1 MAASF
6 EEIIDGANLLRPPPD
21 ERHERICGRLHAQ
34 VLAHLS
40 PNSTL
45 ELLPA
50 RSLVEVNFRN
60 ALRPDLAIVHRG
72 TGRLWLAVEIITP
85 HDHRVDTVSK
95 KMIYHEVCIPR
106 LWIVDPRYNNV
117 EIYRHRTFGL
127 RLEEILADYD
137 HLREEHLTGL
147 SIHLANLFGS

>member
-1 MAASF
+1 MTAAF
-6 EEIIDGANLLRPPPD
+6 EETIDGANLLRPPPD
-21 ERHERICGRLHAQ
+21 ERHERICQRLHAQ

-45 ELLPA
+45 ELLPS
-50 RSLVEVNFRN
+50 RSLVEVNTRN
-60 ALRPDLAIVHRG
+60 ALRPDLAIMHRG
-72 TGRLWLAVEIITP
+72 ANRLWLAAEIITP
-85 HDHRVDTVSK
+85 HDHRIDTVSK

-117 EIYRHRTFGL
+117 EVYRHRTFGL

-137 HLREEHLTGL
+137 MLREPHLTGL
-147 SIHLANLFGS
+147 AIQLAGLFTR

>member
-6 EEIIDGANLLRPPPD
+6 EETIDGANLLRPPPD

-34 VLAHLS
+34 ILAHIS

-50 RSLVEVNFRN
+50 RSLVEVNDGN

-72 TGRLWLAVEIITP
+72 TGRLWLAGEIITP
-85 HDHRVDTVSK
+85 HDHRIDTVSK
-95 KMIYHEVCIPR
+95 KMIYHEVCVPR
-106 LWIVDPRYNNV
+106 LWIIDPRYNNV

-127 RLEEILADYD
+127 RLEEILSDYD
-137 HLREEHLTGL
+137 RLREEHLTGL
-147 SIHLANLFGS
+147 AINLGNLFAG